1 MPVLG
6 CRRAQRPLGEVA
18 GLPVAGAICGQSRGS
33 DDTGIRAGHRCADKR
48 QVRFAGSRLHL
59 GALKLA
65 AKSGVASCPLS
76 SAHYFETHEQAD

>member
-65 AKSGVASCPLS
+65 AEIRRRLVPAQLSALFRDPRAS
-76 SAHYFETHEQAD
+76 